1 MNWHPRLS
9 RLKVT
14 AKSRMGAR
22 MRWQQGDNDGSE
34 GRPGFSWEP
43 AVESEEE
50 KTRKRKKKREM
61 KRFWIIY
68 LVVMGLLVIFC
79 LIMAAC
85 ERGRSGDEGKVAA
98 SVTTMAVTTESRA
111 LEQSPT
117 TKTEPQTEDAATTE
131 AAQEAATTPE
141 PASPVAPEPDV
152 LTVENCPELASMLGG
167 SDQDFG
173 AFESFANKYS
183 GKKIQFDAHVEDMQ
197 RVEGMKTRFN
207 VLICAGDY
215 GATYT
220 GPNFQYHDVNFS
232 GMHVEPSSVDSLA
245 AGMNVR
251 VTATVASYNKYSSMI
266 ELLPVETLVR

>member
-1 MNWHPRLS
+1 
-9 RLKVT
+9 
-14 AKSRMGAR
+14 
-22 MRWQQGDNDGSE
+22 MRWQQGDDGGYE

-50 KTRKRKKKREM
+50 KARKRKKKRGM

-68 LVVMGLLVIFC
+68 LLGMGLLVLFC

-98 SVTTMAVTTESRA
+98 SVTTAATTESRA

-117 TKTEPQTEDAATTE
+117 TKANPQTEDVATTE
-131 AAQEAATTPE
+131 VAQDAVTTLE
-141 PASPVAPEPDV
+141 PASTASPEPEV
-152 LTVENCPELASMLGG
+152 LTADNCPALASMLAG

-173 AFESFANKYS
+173 AFESFGSEYS
-183 GKKIQFDAHVEDMQ
+183 GKTIQFDAHIADMQ

-220 GPNFQYHDVNFS
+220 GPNFQYHDVNFYD
-232 GMHVEPSSVDSLA
+232 MHVEPSSVDSLT

-251 VTATVASYNKYSSMI
+251 VTAEVQSYNKYSSMI
-266 ELLPVETLVR
+266 ELRPVETLVR